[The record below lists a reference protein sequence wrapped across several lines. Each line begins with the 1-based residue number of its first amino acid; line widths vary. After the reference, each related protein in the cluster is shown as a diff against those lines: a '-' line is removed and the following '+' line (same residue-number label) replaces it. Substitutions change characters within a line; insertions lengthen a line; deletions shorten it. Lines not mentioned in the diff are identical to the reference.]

1 MPGSAVLPG
10 IAVSGTRGLCSAAME
25 RRTPVSYAMVSATDG
40 TVLQT
45 WSNGGSGVPLI
56 ISNGLGSPPA
66 AWPAIAEANSGFRAV
81 TWYQRGL
88 GGSERPRDPAAI
100 RIEDHASDL
109 GVVMDAAGMDR
120 ALLLGWSVGVNVAFE
135 FAHQHPERVAGILG
149 VAGVPGGS
157 LRAMYG
163 SVGLPGPLREP
174 AGALSAYLLRHTGPL
189 MSSLAGLIP
198 LSHHPF
204 SPSGLGVVVREA
216 RHADALLAVLRTFA
230 AHDWSWYSKLVLAAG
245 KHAPMDVSGMR
256 CPVTLLAGRHD
267 SVTAYEDIVAAGK
280 TMPDAHVKVLA
291 AGTHFLPLQ
300 YPSEMLS
307 ELRSLARRC
316 DLWPGVGVRER

>member
-1 MPGSAVLPG
+1 M
-10 IAVSGTRGLCSAAME
+10 
-25 RRTPVSYAMVSATDG
+25 SYAMAAATDG
-40 TVLQT
+40 TLLQT
-45 WSNGGSGVPLI
+45 WSNQGTGLPLV
-56 ISNGLGSPPA
+56 ISNGLGTPPG
-66 AWPAIAEANSGFRAV
+66 AWPTITPSDSGYRVV

-100 RIEDHASDL
+100 RIEDHAEDL
-109 GVVMDAAGMDR
+109 GVVMDKAGMDR
-120 ALLLGWSVGVNVAFE
+120 ALLLGWSVGVNIAFE
-135 FAHQHPERVAGILG
+135 FAERHPERFAGILG

-163 SVGLPGPLREP
+163 SVGLPGPLREH

-189 MSSLAGLIP
+189 VSSLAGLIP
-198 LSHHPF
+198 LSHQPI
-204 SPSGLGVVVREA
+204 SPSGVGVVVREA

-230 AHDWSWYSKLVLAAG
+230 SHDWSWYSKLVLAAG
-245 KHAPMDVSGMR
+245 KHRPMDVSNMR

-280 TMPDAHVKVLA
+280 AMPDAQVKVLA

-300 YPSEMLS
+300 YPEEMLG
-307 ELRSLARRC
+307 ELRSLARRS
-316 DLWPGVGVRER
+316 DL